1 MIGASELSNLLATL
15 EPELSAS
22 EVVFCHFPG
31 VSFEDKPPFRSLGAF
46 DEREG
51 LTLIVSRSE
60 AEMHGLPFETVLRAI
75 TLNVR
80 SRLEAVGLTAAV
92 AGRLAQHG
100 ISANFVAAYYH
111 DHVFVPAADA
121 ARALEIL
128 RTLQAEASTGRPA
141 AGATRSGE
149 RADGTSID
157 EFVPAPIKPI
167 VGSADLDRLDIR
179 VGMIETVELVAG
191 SGKLVKL
198 TVEFGDRRRSVLAGL
213 RNERVDPKAELEGRQ
228 ALFVVNLA
236 PRTMAGQIS
245 EAMLLDIG
253 YADGVIPVLA
263 VPERP
268 IPSGVRAG

>member
-1 MIGASELSNLLATL
+1 M
-15 EPELSAS
+15 
-22 EVVFCHFPG
+22 
-31 VSFEDKPPFRSLGAF
+31 
-46 DEREG
+46 
-51 LTLIVSRSE
+51 
-60 AEMHGLPFETVLRAI
+60 
-75 TLNVR
+75 
-80 SRLEAVGLTAAV
+80 
-92 AGRLAQHG
+92 
-100 ISANFVAAYYH
+100 
-111 DHVFVPAADA
+111 
-121 ARALEIL
+121 
-128 RTLQAEASTGRPA
+128 QAEASTGRPA

-253 YADGVIPVLA
+253 YADGVTPVLA